1 MESWNYEIF
10 WKETINIMKTHL
22 SKEEYSMWFNNI
34 AYSSSSERNITLS
47 VPSNFFMDQIKQ
59 RYVNRLTEII
69 EELSGSKITISF
81 EVIKKDNN
89 TRVVKKTT
97 SENKTE
103 KENTVT
109 ENIQSRYH
117 PDLREDYTFD
127 NFIIGE
133 NNSFAANA
141 ALAIANNP
149 GRAYNPFLIYGGV
162 GLGKTHLLQAIGHS
176 IYEKS
181 ETGKRIVFVTA
192 ETFTNEFVNSL
203 QKNKPH
209 LFKNKYRSVDL
220 LLIDD
225 IHFFQNKEGLQ
236 EELFHTFNALYGSKK
251 QMVFTC
257 DRPVSELRNITDRMK
272 SRFEMGLN
280 VDLKP
285 PNFETRF
292 AILKKKVESLNTTI
306 SDDIIE
312 LIAQN
317 ITSNVRDIESAL
329 TKLIAYAELV
339 NKKLTK
345 EIAQQQ
351 LIDVFSNF
359 KHSNVSLDIIQKR
372 VAEYFNLSHIDLKGR
387 KRTKAIAFPRQ
398 IAMYIARELT
408 EYSTTEIGSEFGG
421 RDHTTVMHA
430 IQKIEGSLKSDP
442 TMEPILHNIIRLVK
456 EQSQIK

>member
-1 MESWNYEIF
+1 MESWDYEIF
-10 WKETINIMKTHL
+10 WKESVNQIRNSI
-22 SKEEYSMWFNNI
+22 SKEEFTMWFNNI
-34 AYSSSSERNITLS
+34 TYSSSSENTIVLS

-59 RYVNRLTEII
+59 RYISLITETM
-69 EELSGSKITISF
+69 EELSGNRIAVTF
-81 EVIKKDNN
+81 
-89 TRVVKKTT
+89 TVKK
-97 SENKTE
+97 NDTE
-103 KENTVT
+103 KKEKS
-109 ENIQSRYH
+109 SREKKGQQANVIEKQIPEKH
-117 PDLREDYTFD
+117 PDLREDYSFE
-127 NFIIGE
+127 NFVIGE

-141 ALAIANNP
+141 ALAISNNP
-149 GRAYNPFLIYGGV
+149 GKAYNPFLIYGGV
-162 GLGKTHLLQAIGHS
+162 GLGKTHLLQAIGHA
-176 IYEKS
+176 IYDKS
-181 ETGKRIVFVTA
+181 EAKKKVVFVTA
-192 ETFTNEFVNSL
+192 ENFTNEFVNSL

-209 LFKNKYRSVDL
+209 VFKNKYRSVDL

-280 VDLKP
+280 VELNP

-292 AILKKKVESLNTTI
+292 AILKNKVESLGIKI
-306 SDDIIE
+306 SDDILE

-329 TKLIAYAELV
+329 IKLVSYAEIV
-339 NKKLTK
+339 NRKITK

-351 LIDVFSNF
+351 LIDVFTTSRQ
-359 KHSNVSLDIIQKR
+359 SNVSIDIIQKK
-372 VAEYFNLSHIDLKGR
+372 VAEYFNLSHIDLRGR
-387 KRTKAIAFPRQ
+387 KRTKAVAFPRQ
-398 IAMYIARELT
+398 VAMYITRELT
-408 EYSTTEIGSEFGG
+408 EYSTTEIGSDFGG

-442 TMEPILHNIIRLVK
+442 TMEPVINNIVRLIK
-456 EQSQIK
+456 EQSSKG

>member
-1 MESWNYEIF
+1 MESWDYEIF
-10 WKETINIMKTHL
+10 WKESVNQIRNSI
-22 SKEEYSMWFNNI
+22 SKEEFTMWFNNI
-34 AYSSSSERNITLS
+34 SYSSSSENTIVLS

-59 RYVNRLTEII
+59 RYISLITETM
-69 EELSGSKITISF
+69 EELSGNRIAVTF
-81 EVIKKDNN
+81 
-89 TRVVKKTT
+89 TVKK
-97 SENKTE
+97 NDTE
-103 KENTVT
+103 KKEKS
-109 ENIQSRYH
+109 SREKKGQQANVIEKQIPEKH
-117 PDLREDYTFD
+117 PDLREDYSFE
-127 NFIIGE
+127 NFVIGE

-141 ALAIANNP
+141 ALAISNNP
-149 GRAYNPFLIYGGV
+149 GKAYNPFLIYGGV
-162 GLGKTHLLQAIGHS
+162 GLGKTHLLQAIGHA
-176 IYEKS
+176 IYDKS
-181 ETGKRIVFVTA
+181 EAKKKVVFVTA
-192 ETFTNEFVNSL
+192 ENFTNEFVNSL

-209 LFKNKYRSVDL
+209 VFKNKYRSVDL

-280 VDLKP
+280 VELNP

-292 AILKKKVESLNTTI
+292 AILKNKVESLGIKI
-306 SDDIIE
+306 SDDILE

-329 TKLIAYAELV
+329 IKLVAYAELV
-339 NKKLTK
+339 NRKITK

-351 LIDVFSNF
+351 LIDVFTTSRQ
-359 KHSNVSLDIIQKR
+359 SNVSIDIIQKK
-372 VAEYFNLSHIDLKGR
+372 VAEYFNLSHIDLRGR
-387 KRTKAIAFPRQ
+387 KRTKAVAFPRQ
-398 IAMYIARELT
+398 VAMYITRELT
-408 EYSTTEIGSEFGG
+408 EYSTTEIGSDFGG

-442 TMEPILHNIIRLVK
+442 TMEPVINNIVRLIK
-456 EQSQIK
+456 EQSSKG

>member
-1 MESWNYEIF
+1 MESWNYEVF
-10 WKETINIMKTHL
+10 WKETENIIKNSL

-34 AYSSSSERNITLS
+34 GYSSSSEKKLILS

-59 RYVNRLTEII
+59 RYLSRITEIL
-69 EELSGSKITISF
+69 EELSGSSISVSF
-81 EVIKKDNN
+81 EV
-89 TRVVKKTT
+89 TKKTAK
-97 SENKTE
+97 NAIKA
-103 KENTVT
+103 ENTLISEKNDT
-109 ENIQSRYH
+109 LKKITDNISKRNH

-176 IYEKS
+176 IYSKDDMN
-181 ETGKRIVFVTA
+181 KKIVFVTA

-203 QKNKPH
+203 HKKNTNY
-209 LFKNKYRSVDL
+209 FKNKYRSVDL

-257 DRPVSELRNITDRMK
+257 DRPVSELKNITDRMK

-285 PNFETRF
+285 PNYETRF
-292 AILKKKVESLNTTI
+292 AILKKKVESMDTSI

-317 ITSNVRDIESAL
+317 VTSNVRDIESAL
-329 TKLIAYAELV
+329 TKLVAYAELV

-351 LIDVFSNF
+351 LVDVFSNF
-359 KHSNVSLDIIQKR
+359 KHSNVSVDIIQKR

-442 TMEPILHNIIRLVK
+442 TLEPIIHNIIRLVK
-456 EQSQIK
+456 E

>member
-10 WKETINIMKTHL
+10 WKETVNIIKNSL
-22 SKEEYSMWFNNI
+22 SREEYSMWFNNI
-34 AYSSSSERNITLS
+34 SYYSSSENNLTLS
-47 VPSNFFMDQIKQ
+47 VPSNFFKDQIKQ
-59 RYVNRLTEII
+59 RYISRISEIL
-69 EELSGSKITISF
+69 EELSGSKIIVSF
-81 EVIKKDNN
+81 KV
-89 TRVVKKTT
+89 
-97 SENKTE
+97 NK
-103 KENTVT
+103 KENEKHKTNKKNLIDVKNDNIT
-109 ENIQSRYH
+109 EIAERIVPKKH
-117 PDLREDYTFD
+117 PDLREDYTFE

-141 ALAIANNP
+141 ALAIAKNP

-176 IYEKS
+176 LYRKDDLN
-181 ETGKRIVFVTA
+181 KKIVFVTA
-192 ETFTNEFVNSL
+192 ENFTNEFVNSL
-203 QKNKPH
+203 QKKNPQS
-209 LFKNKYRSVDL
+209 FKNKYRSVDL

-236 EELFHTFNALYGSKK
+236 EEFFHTFNALYGSKK

-257 DRPVSELRNITDRMK
+257 DRPVSELKNITDRMK

-292 AILKKKVESLNTTI
+292 AILKKKVESMNKTI
-306 SDDIIE
+306 ADDIIE
-312 LIAQN
+312 LIAEN
-317 ITSNVRDIESAL
+317 VTSNVRDIESAL

-345 EIAQQQ
+345 DIAQQQ
-351 LIDVFSNF
+351 LVDVFSNF

-387 KRTKAIAFPRQ
+387 KRTKAIAFPRH

-442 TMEPILHNIIRLVK
+442 TMEPIIHNIIRLVK
-456 EQSQIK
+456 E

>member
-1 MESWNYEIF
+1 MESWNYEVF
-10 WKETINIMKTHL
+10 WKETENIIKNTL

-34 AYSSSSERNITLS
+34 SYSSSSENNITLS

-59 RYVNRLTEII
+59 RYLAKISKILED
-69 EELSGSKITISF
+69 LSGSKISVSF
-81 EVIKKDNN
+81 EVIKKTLTPSD
-89 TRVVKKTT
+89 KKATKDT
-97 SENKTE
+97 KKETLEKITE
-103 KENTVT
+103 KITPKK
-109 ENIQSRYH
+109 H
-117 PDLREDYTFD
+117 PDLREDYTFE

-176 IYEKS
+176 IYRKDDLN
-181 ETGKRIVFVTA
+181 KKIVFVTA

-203 QKNKPH
+203 HKKSTNY
-209 LFKNKYRSVDL
+209 FKNKYRSVDL

-257 DRPVSELRNITDRMK
+257 DRPVSELKNITDRMK

-292 AILKKKVESLNTTI
+292 AILKKKVESMNTSI
-306 SDDIIE
+306 SDEIIE

-317 ITSNVRDIESAL
+317 VTSNVRDIESAL
-329 TKLIAYAELV
+329 TKLVAYAELV

-351 LIDVFSNF
+351 LVDVFSNF
-359 KHSNVSLDIIQKR
+359 KHANVSIDIIQKI
-372 VAEYFNLSHIDLKGR
+372 VAEYFNLSHFDLKGR

-430 IQKIEGSLKSDP
+430 IQKIEECLKSDP
-442 TMEPILHNIIRLVK
+442 TLEPIIHNIIRMVK
-456 EQSQIK
+456 EQSGK

>member
-1 MESWNYEIF
+1 MESWNYEVF
-10 WKETINIMKTHL
+10 WKETENIIKNSL

-34 AYSSSSERNITLS
+34 SYYSSSENNITLS
-47 VPSNFFMDQIKQ
+47 VPSNFFMDQIKH
-59 RYVNRLTEII
+59 RYLSKISEIL
-69 EELSGSKITISF
+69 EELSGGSISVSF
-81 EVIKKDNN
+81 QVIKKTINDTKTSKN
-89 TRVVKKTT
+89 TSSHIKNEQLEKI
-97 SENKTE
+97 TE
-103 KENTVT
+103 KIVPR
-109 ENIQSRYH
+109 SH

-176 IYEKS
+176 IFRKDDIN
-181 ETGKRIVFVTA
+181 KKIVFVTA

-203 QKNKPH
+203 HKNKPH
-209 LFKNKYRSVDL
+209 TFKNKYRSVDL

-257 DRPVSELRNITDRMK
+257 DRPVSELKNITDRMK

-285 PNFETRF
+285 PNYETRF
-292 AILKKKVESLNTTI
+292 AILKKKVESMNTTI
-306 SDDIIE
+306 SNDIIE

-317 ITSNVRDIESAL
+317 VTSNVRDIESAL

-339 NKKLTK
+339 DEKLTK

-359 KHSNVSLDIIQKR
+359 KHTNVSLDIIQKR
-372 VAEYFNLSHIDLKGR
+372 VAEYFNLSNIDLKGR

-442 TMEPILHNIIRLVK
+442 TMEPIINNIKRLVK
-456 EQSQIK
+456 E

>member
-1 MESWNYEIF
+1 MESWDYEIF
-10 WKETINIMKTHL
+10 WKESVNQIRNSI
-22 SKEEYSMWFNNI
+22 SKEEFTMWFNNI
-34 AYSSSSERNITLS
+34 TYSSSSENTIVLS

-59 RYVNRLTEII
+59 RYISLITETM
-69 EELSGSKITISF
+69 EELSGNRIAVTF
-81 EVIKKDNN
+81 
-89 TRVVKKTT
+89 TVKK
-97 SENKTE
+97 NDTE
-103 KENTVT
+103 KKEKS
-109 ENIQSRYH
+109 SREKKGQQANVIEKQIPEKH
-117 PDLREDYTFD
+117 PDLREDYSFE
-127 NFIIGE
+127 NFVIGE

-141 ALAIANNP
+141 ALAISNNP
-149 GRAYNPFLIYGGV
+149 GKAYNPFLIYGGV
-162 GLGKTHLLQAIGHS
+162 GLGKTHLLQAIGHA
-176 IYEKS
+176 IYDKS
-181 ETGKRIVFVTA
+181 EAKKKVVFVTA
-192 ETFTNEFVNSL
+192 ENFTNEFVNSL

-209 LFKNKYRSVDL
+209 VFKNKYRSVDL

-280 VDLKP
+280 VELNP

-292 AILKKKVESLNTTI
+292 AILKNKVESLGIKI
-306 SDDIIE
+306 SDDILE

-329 TKLIAYAELV
+329 IKLVAYAELV
-339 NKKLTK
+339 NRKITK

-351 LIDVFSNF
+351 LIDVFTTSRQ
-359 KHSNVSLDIIQKR
+359 SNVSIDIIQKK
-372 VAEYFNLSHIDLKGR
+372 VAEYFNLSHIDLRGR
-387 KRTKAIAFPRQ
+387 KRTKAVAFPRQ
-398 IAMYIARELT
+398 VAMYITRELT
-408 EYSTTEIGSEFGG
+408 EYSTTEIGSDFGG

-442 TMEPILHNIIRLVK
+442 TMEPVINNIVRLIK
-456 EQSQIK
+456 EQSSKG